1 MSERRNSG
9 VTESEFKRETSST
22 SSDEGQRRDLTE
34 EESEGVSSENGGSD
48 VTPAA
53 EVLQI
58 KVDDQKAKST
68 VLDRKEQPDE
78 HEPSK
83 IKRKPVKPLYIETD
97 PEMGALAERMNAAIG
112 FSAPTIAS
120 VQVRKGYL
128 FDLEVSGSEFWRRHD
143 EIWRNRKRKLDDRR
157 EQRHGFFAADII
169 KYGAVDM
176 LSPRQPSL
184 TNDIHPLYHRDAF
197 TGCED
202 DVYEQFVPALR
213 LASMWM
219 VSECQS
225 ICSVKKQY

>member
-1 MSERRNSG
+1 MTERRNS
-9 VTESEFKRETSST
+9 EFKGEASST
-22 SSDEGQRRDLTE
+22 SSDDGQRRDATE
-34 EESEGVSSENGGSD
+34 EESGLVPSENRGSD
-48 VTPAA
+48 VTPSG
-53 EVLQI
+53 EVQKI
-58 KVDDQKAKST
+58 KFEDQKPKST
-68 VLDRKEQPDE
+68 VLDKEEQPDE
-78 HEPSK
+78 PSK
-83 IKRKPVKPLYIETD
+83 PKRKPVRPLYIETD
-97 PEMGALAERMNAAIG
+97 PEMGALVERMNTAIG

-128 FDLEVSGSEFWRRHD
+128 FDLEISGSDFWKRHD
-143 EIWRNRKRKLDDRR
+143 EIWSNRKRKLDDRR

-176 LSPRQPSL
+176 LSPQPPSL

-219 VSECQS
+219 VSKWPS
-225 ICSVKKQY
+225 ICSL